1 MTWQKKH
8 HWSTNCSALSQTFR
22 ACSKRVFAALQ
33 IECSAMFL
41 SGNNLNVCPIYQ
53 YLLRVQISMSRIE
66 KSSRF
71 VAKSVYIH
79 ILRQG
84 TKGAKK
90 YFQIKY
96 HFQILIRP
104 FTIYWSNSWMK
115 QSFLNYQAIT
125 PWPRV
130 FVVSLHWSI
139 WAKFKACFIVQ
150 KSNVLLCKYCSHFFA
165 FQFSSQQWK
174 RLTGAFFE
182 AEEDEF
188 VLRKIIHCLGP
199 ELCCVPRPLAAVLP
213 F

>member
-41 SGNNLNVCPIYQ
+41 SGNNLSVCPIYQ

-79 ILRQG
+79 ILRQC

-90 YFQIKY
+90 YFKIEY
-96 HFQILIRP
+96 HFKINQTVHNFFGQIRGLNNLSELS
-104 FTIYWSNSWMK
+104 SNYALTESVCSELALEYLSEI
-115 QSFLNYQAIT
+115 QSMF
-125 PWPRV
+125 
-130 FVVSLHWSI
+130 HC
-139 WAKFKACFIVQ
+139 AKI
-150 KSNVLLCKYCSHFFA
+150 
-165 FQFSSQQWK
+165 
-174 RLTGAFFE
+174 
-182 AEEDEF
+182 
-188 VLRKIIHCLGP
+188 
-199 ELCCVPRPLAAVLP
+199 
-213 F
+213 